1 MNTVLREKIN
11 KQKSPLLCFRKGGGC
26 PFCLSL
32 LVLGFLRHIFISC
45 ILDHI
50 PQKAIEQIK
59 EKNYQLRFQGKIGEI
74 PVYEGSILAVGI
86 SYDKKTKKHSCEV
99 EML

>member
-1 MNTVLREKIN
+1 MKIPGLN
-11 KQKSPLLCFRKGGGC
+11 GSGKMGKSEGEGNAIYFADEPEAIRK
-26 PFCLSL
+26 
-32 LVLGFLRHIFISC
+32 
-45 ILDHI
+45 
-50 PQKAIEQIK
+50 KAIEQIK

-99 EML
+99 EKL